1 MNALRMADNNWSQS
15 WKSNQVNN
23 STKRVEC
30 PFYLLQEH
38 IEKDL
43 KRWHE
48 ENQQRTKK
56 SCQKLLHGLKKKHL
70 DPIFQRLTGPM
81 GASVS
86 FDQIKDSVLAIE
98 SDFNK
103 LAKGAKD
110 VCAQEFF
117 KFQPVRV
124 YVYIKNSTQC
134 INVA

>member
-1 MNALRMADNNWSQS
+1 MDALRMADNNWSQS
-15 WKSNQVNN
+15 WKSNQVTNA
-23 STKRVEC
+23 TKRVEC
-30 PFYLLQEH
+30 PFYLQEH
-38 IEKDL
+38 IGKDL

-48 ENQQRTKK
+48 ENQRHTKK

-70 DPIFQRLTGPM
+70 DPISQRLTGPM

-86 FDQIKDSVLAIE
+86 FDQIKESFLAIE
-98 SDFNK
+98 RDFKK

-124 YVYIKNSTQC
+124 YVSIYWKLY
-134 INVA
+134 AMD